1 MTAQSRAFAAL
12 RYPSFAR
19 FITARFLATL
29 AVQMQSVAVGWQVYA
44 ISGDPLDLG
53 LIGLAQFLPFVVL
66 VLPAG
71 QVADRS
77 DRRRILTLCYVTEV
91 VCGLMLL
98 AFTLTGLR
106 VVWPVFAAM
115 VLFGTARA
123 FSMPASQAITP
134 NLVPVESFGNAVAL
148 NSSTFQVANIAGPTI
163 GGVLYLA
170 GPAVVYGS
178 VAVLLVVSV
187 ILMVEVRVP
196 QVARSATSWRTL
208 LEGLRFVRSK
218 PVVLG
223 AISLDLFAVLFGGA
237 VAMLPAYA
245 RDVLHVGPTGLG
257 LLRTAPGAGAALCA
271 IFLAF
276 TPILRHVGRWMFGG
290 VALFGAMTVL
300 FGLSTSFAVSLAAL
314 FFLGVGDMVSVYIR
328 HLLIQLE
335 TPDGIRGRVSAVNA
349 VFIGASNELGEFE
362 SGVTA
367 VWFGLV
373 RSVVIG
379 GVATLAVALAWMRL
393 FPSLRTMDVFPTP
406 RTPEEIAA
414 EGSFE
419 KQSATLE

>member
-1 MTAQSRAFAAL
+1 
-12 RYPSFAR
+12 
-19 FITARFLATL
+19 
-29 AVQMQSVAVGWQVYA
+29 
-44 ISGDPLDLG
+44 
-53 LIGLAQFLPFVVL
+53 
-66 VLPAG
+66 
-71 QVADRS
+71 
-77 DRRRILTLCYVTEV
+77 
-91 VCGLMLL
+91 
-98 AFTLTGLR
+98 
-106 VVWPVFAAM
+106 
-115 VLFGTARA
+115 
-123 FSMPASQAITP
+123 MPASQAITP

-170 GPAVVYGS
+170 GPAVVYAS
-178 VAVLLVVSV
+178 VAVLLVISV

-406 RTPEEIAA
+406 PTPEGIAA